1 MCISF
6 YSCDTTEEGAHDS
19 WIGGEI
25 INPKSDYVV
34 LLKEG
39 VLLDTVPL
47 DEKNF
52 FMYHPKNSEKGLYTL
67 KHYEYQLF
75 YLEPGDSL
83 MLRVNTIDFDESITF
98 SGSGAEKN
106 NLLIELFLRNEED
119 TKVMSDVYQLPP
131 SQFLLKIDSL
141 QNIRKKTY
149 SSFLSQNK
157 VSSDFKKIVKSN
169 MDYDYYSK
177 KESYVAINAEN
188 PFFSLDSLPKDYF
201 DYREK
206 VNFDN
211 PSYRNYFPYTRF
223 LNRYFDN
230 LAYEKNNIGKDYNW
244 DSYAHN
250 KTKILLI
257 DSLVKNDSIKNG
269 LMRRAVRRYL
279 LSTKDG
285 LKAQEIVTL
294 YGEKTNDIN
303 DLKALEALA
312 TYTIK
317 LTPGNKIPD
326 IQLVDTENLNRSL
339 QNLIKKNSVIYF
351 WTYES
356 VRQYRDVH
364 TKAAE
369 LHKKYPEYDFIS
381 INTDRNY
388 KKWKTIVLRN
398 GFKTN
403 NEYQI
408 ENLENAA
415 NELAIHT
422 VNKAIIVGPMGKILE
437 GNTNLF
443 SPDIETLLV
452 GYLNR

>member
-1 MCISF
+1 
-6 YSCDTTEEGAHDS
+6 
-19 WIGGEI
+19 
-25 INPKSDYVV
+25 
-34 LLKEG
+34 
-39 VLLDTVPL
+39 
-47 DEKNF
+47 
-52 FMYHPKNSEKGLYTL
+52 
-67 KHYEYQLF
+67 
-75 YLEPGDSL
+75 
-83 MLRVNTIDFDESITF
+83 
-98 SGSGAEKN
+98 
-106 NLLIELFLRNEED
+106 
-119 TKVMSDVYQLPP
+119 
-131 SQFLLKIDSL
+131 
-141 QNIRKKTY
+141 
-149 SSFLSQNK
+149 
-157 VSSDFKKIVKSN
+157 